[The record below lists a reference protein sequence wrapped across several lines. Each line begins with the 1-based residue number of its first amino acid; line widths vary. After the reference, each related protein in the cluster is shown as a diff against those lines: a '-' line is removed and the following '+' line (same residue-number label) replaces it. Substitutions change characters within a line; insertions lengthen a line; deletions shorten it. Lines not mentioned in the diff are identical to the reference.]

1 LDARDGRN
9 HEGGTGRTRPNQP
22 WRRRPGL
29 LAEKEL
35 AELEKKHERLEQQ
48 LKELEDTGQDKFESI
63 KQDLSKDLE
72 EVDKKIEEL
81 TTKRAKG
88 KDKEDPRQT
97 LQRRRTQ
104 GSRR

>member
-1 LDARDGRN
+1 MVEYLIRVFRHVGFFSWARDGRN
-9 HEGGTGRTRPNQP
+9 HEGGTGGTRPNQP

-35 AELEKKHERLEQQ
+35 AELEKQHERLEQQ
-48 LKELEDTGQDKFESI
+48 FKELEHAGQDKSDSI
-63 KQDLSKDLE
+63 KQDHSKDLE

-88 KDKEDPRQT
+88 KDR
-97 LQRRRTQ
+97 
-104 GSRR
+104 